1 MPSIRKTAALTALAA
16 TLAGALAGCQT
27 TDKELNWSY
36 GKAYHTVF
44 ENQKVDPH
52 AGDDVPIASMDGN
65 RAILAYERM
74 EKAAPEE
81 KKDSGSFEAFLKQK

>member
-1 MPSIRKTAALTALAA
+1 MWSIRLPATLALATALAA
-16 TLAGALAGCQT
+16 ALAGCQT
-27 TDKELNWSY
+27 TDPQLNWDY

-52 AGDDVPIASMDGN
+52 AGDDSPITAMAGT
-65 RAILAYERM
+65 RAAMAYERM

-81 KKDSGSFEAFLKQK
+81 KKASGSFEAFLQQK